1 MTQQICILGG
11 TGFIGR
17 HLTRRLAALGHCVT
31 VLTRRRE
38 RHRALLVVPS
48 VHLVQG
54 DVYDPEFLG
63 SQFDD
68 VDTVVNLVGIL
79 NARDRN
85 GDEFY
90 RAHAQLP
97 DIIAAACQ
105 RSGVGRLLHMSALNA
120 DPDHGPSHYLRSK
133 GTGEAAVQHAHSEHL
148 RVTSFRPSVVFGA
161 DDSFTLRFAELLR
174 AIPAL
179 FPLACSD
186 ARFQP
191 IHVDDVVTAF
201 VNTLTDRRSYG
212 QRYALCGPTQYS
224 LHEIVQLIAALT
236 QTDRHII
243 RLTARQSRWQAVL
256 LEFVPGK
263 PFSRDNFDSMAVDS
277 VCDAMPAAEL
287 SIVPR
292 SLEEIAPGYLRP
304 RVDTL
309 SEMRRHAR
317 R

>member
-1 MTQQICILGG
+1 MTQRICILGG

-17 HLTRRLAALGHCVT
+17 HLTRRLAALGHRVT
-31 VLTRRRE
+31 ILTRHPE
-38 RHRALLVVPS
+38 RHRALLLVPS
-48 VHLVQG
+48 VQLLQG
-54 DVYDPEFLG
+54 DVNDPDFLDK
-63 SQFDD
+63 QFDQ
-68 VDTVVNLVGIL
+68 VDTVINLIGIL

-90 RAHAQLP
+90 RVHAQLP
-97 DIIAAACQ
+97 AIIAAACQ
-105 RSGVGRLLHMSALNA
+105 RSSVGRLLHMSALNA

-133 GTGEAAVQHAHSEHL
+133 GTGEAAVHQAHSEHL

-161 DDSFTLRFAELLR
+161 DDRFTMLFAELLR
-174 AIPAL
+174 AIPAF

-212 QRYALCGPTQYS
+212 QRYALCGPTRYS
-224 LHEIVQLIAALT
+224 LYEIVHLIAELT
-236 QTDRHII
+236 ETKRHII
-243 RLTARQSRWQAVL
+243 RLTARQSRWQAAL

-277 VCDAMPAAEL
+277 ICDGPLAAEL
-287 SIVPR
+287 GIVPR
-292 SLEEIAPGYLRP
+292 SLEEIAPAYLRP
-304 RVDTL
+304 WVDAL
-309 SEMRRHAR
+309 SEMRRHAGR
-317 R
+317 